1 MLRMVRD
8 LLDQQIID
16 AQGRKVVRI
25 NDVTFERMIE
35 DGADALWVL
44 EIDIGIRSI
53 FRRLLQ
59 GVVPPRL
66 VRRLQGR
73 IPPNSIRWE
82 FCNIIEPD
90 PQRRLRL
97 NISNRLLEDMHPA
110 DLADIVEE
118 LSPEDRE
125 SIFENIDSEVAADA
139 LTEVDPDI
147 QASIL
152 ESLETET
159 AADIVEEMSPDH
171 AADALSEL
179 GAETSEEILEEME
192 NAPKTEVR
200 ELLEFEEDTAGGMM
214 NTEFVSLH
222 EHATVADALQAL
234 KQNEDL
240 LESLN
245 TMFLVD
251 AHERLKA
258 AVPLARLF
266 LHEGATELGVA
277 GVRQSA
283 RSSGDGEAGSGDR
296 DFRQVQPAD
305 ASGGR
310 RRWETCGRDHGGR
323 RHHRAAAALARVLR
337 DGELVTGFHQ
347 FRDFLPVELALRV
360 KRNPS
365 VVVHVGRLEETRIF
379 EKNSRFALQDF
390 EGDGGFVL
398 LAVKN
403 AEWLFLE
410 AKKGMSEVG
419 GFDRVGQGEADF
431 SKTRRS
437 FLPRE
442 SLDAAPRVF
451 GHSGQRVGVRAR
463 FDRGV
468 ERHAID
474 VIEQALGQAHRGCR
488 FRGERFHVF
497 FDARL
502 EYLVGKDAVDQS
514 DAAELRARRWARR

>member
-1 MLRMVRD
+1 MAEKFLFLTEILGLKVFDLKGRRIGVVKDAAVVPLVDPVRVDRYLIGGVGTAWLTVRHDQIRSISLDGIHLRDENLTPYHSDEYMLRMVRD

-73 IPPNSIRWE
+73 IAPNSIRWE
-82 FCNIIEPD
+82 FCNILEPD

-118 LSPEDRE
+118 LSPDDRE

-200 ELLEFEEDTAGGMM
+200 ELLEFEEDSAGGMM
-214 NTEFVSLH
+214 NTEFVSLQ

-234 KQNEDL
+234 RQNEDL

-251 AHERLKA
+251 EHERLRA
-258 AVPLARLF
+258 AIPLARLF
-266 LHEGATELGVA
+266 LHEGVTELASLATDNLVDVQVTEKQDRVTEIFDKYNLLTLPVVDDDGKLA
-277 GVRQSA
+277 GVIT
-283 RSSGDGEAGSGDR
+283 
-296 DFRQVQPAD
+296 AD
-305 ASGGR
+305 DVIS
-310 RRWETCGRDHGGR
+310 
-323 RHHRAAAALARVLR
+323 VLR
-337 DGELVTGFHQ
+337 
-347 FRDFLPVELALRV
+347 
-360 KRNPS
+360 
-365 VVVHVGRLEETRIF
+365 
-379 EKNSRFALQDF
+379 
-390 EGDGGFVL
+390 
-398 LAVKN
+398 
-403 AEWLFLE
+403 
-410 AKKGMSEVG
+410 
-419 GFDRVGQGEADF
+419 
-431 SKTRRS
+431 
-437 FLPRE
+437 
-442 SLDAAPRVF
+442 
-451 GHSGQRVGVRAR
+451 QR
-463 FDRGV
+463 
-468 ERHAID
+468 
-474 VIEQALGQAHRGCR
+474 
-488 FRGERFHVF
+488 
-497 FDARL
+497 
-502 EYLVGKDAVDQS
+502 
-514 DAAELRARRWARR
+514 